1 MYLEAKT
8 QIILPKNVVIHDYD
22 ASYFPNSSNLMPNK
36 TYPNENNLILINWE
50 FVHYHEKKKKQSQ
63 SPTNETDGK
72 DLDTNQR
79 QKPGNDL
86 ANDQVINSDPYL
98 DHAEGDS
105 QSITRPRFRA

>member
-50 FVHYHEKKKKQSQ
+50 FVHYHEKKKNRVNLPPMKLMAKIW
-63 SPTNETDGK
+63 TLINAK
-72 DLDTNQR
+72 N
-79 QKPGNDL
+79 L
-86 ANDQVINSDPYL
+86 AMIWPMIKS
-98 DHAEGDS
+98 
-105 QSITRPRFRA
+105 